1 MPHHVKRGDSSV
13 KREHRFFYLH
23 TITRTDFIDL
33 CLRYL
38 SLFSVGA
45 KFFLDTFFPWQ
56 CISCK
61 KEIHFS
67 YPLCKKC
74 QKNIPINYSFICP
87 ICKKRIVNF
96 SKRSCFCK
104 TNLFALGIVS
114 SYENPVIRKSIH
126 FFKYRSIISLQ
137 NPLSDLMIKFLEE
150 TNFFSEINKK
160 NILLIPIPL
169 HKKKKRQR
177 GFNQSEL
184 LAKTIASHFSLS
196 VHPEILLRIK
206 NNPPQAKINNF
217 IEREKN
223 IKDIFQISISCL
235 NLIKNKWII
244 LIDDVYTSGAT
255 MQEAARIL
263 KKSGAKKVI
272 GLVLAK
278 G

>member
-1 MPHHVKRGDSSV
+1 MPNANIISMPR
-13 KREHRFFYLH
+13 RFLK
-23 TITRTDFIDL
+23 L
-33 CLRYL
+33 
-38 SLFSVGA
+38 
-45 KFFLDTFFPWQ
+45 FLDTFFPWQ
-56 CISCK
+56 CVSCK
-61 KEIHFS
+61 REVHLS

-87 ICKKRIVNF
+87 VCKKRVINF
-96 SKRSCFCK
+96 SKRCCFCK
-104 TNLFALGIVS
+104 TNLFALGVVS
-114 SYENPVIRKSIH
+114 FYENSIIRKTIH
-126 FFKYRSIISLQ
+126 LFKYQPIISLQ
-137 NPLSDLMIKFLEE
+137 KPLASLIIRFLKE

-169 HKKKKRQR
+169 HKRKKRQR

-184 LAKTIASHFSLS
+184 LTEVIASHFSLNFHS
-196 VHPEILLRIK
+196 KILLRIK

-223 IKDIFQISISCL
+223 TKDVFQIPISSL

-263 KKSGAKKVI
+263 KKSGAKKII
-272 GLVLAK
+272 GLVLAR

>member
-1 MPHHVKRGDSSV
+1 MPR
-13 KREHRFFYLH
+13 RFLK
-23 TITRTDFIDL
+23 L
-33 CLRYL
+33 L
-38 SLFSVGA
+38 
-45 KFFLDTFFPWQ
+45 LDTFFPWK

-61 KEIHFS
+61 KGVHFS

-87 ICKKRIVNF
+87 VCKKRIINF

-104 TNLFALGIVS
+104 THINALGVVS
-114 SYENPVIRKSIH
+114 FYENSIIRKTIH
-126 FFKYRSIISLQ
+126 FFKYQPILSLQ
-137 NPLSDLMIKFLEE
+137 KPLSDLMIKFLKE
-150 TNFFSEINKK
+150 TNFFSEIDKK

-169 HKKKKRQR
+169 HKRKRRQR

-184 LAKTIASHFSLS
+184 LAKAVASHFSLNFY
-196 VHPEILLRIK
+196 PKILFRIK
-206 NNPPQAKINNF
+206 NNSPQAKTNDF

-223 IKDIFQISISCL
+223 TKDIFQISNSNL

-255 MQEAARIL
+255 MQEAAKIL
-263 KKSGAKKVI
+263 KKNGAKKVI
-272 GLVLAK
+272 GLVLAR